1 MISSPPRS
9 RPIQLCE
16 HATESCLHSDTY
28 LTSNE
33 VEDHQLVFS
42 FIIERFHTRWPHSLR
57 AMLWCIYYGFYQVSM
72 SLVLVLSID
81 QVWEDWEDTENG
93 LEPERDLNV
102 TLKEDWI
109 PGVKNN
115 MILAVFA
122 TMLRRSFP
130 SSQ

>member
-1 MISSPPRS
+1 
-9 RPIQLCE
+9 
-16 HATESCLHSDTY
+16 
-28 LTSNE
+28 
-33 VEDHQLVFS
+33 
-42 FIIERFHTRWPHSLR
+42 
-57 AMLWCIYYGFYQVSM
+57 MLWCIYYGFYQVSM